1 MGTFVKTG
9 AFGGYKI
16 VSGGLSDPEC
26 THVILTKQE
35 YERLVS
41 ERDQARFEAGNER
54 DQAQNKIALM
64 KNEAEYKIRQ
74 VLDST
79 ETQVADL
86 QTELESEKE
95 KVLYQ
100 KKLNENLLRI
110 AKERANADR
119 KLRPKKE
126 RTGYVIVN
134 SEEKEYRYK
143 DGGHSRRVFIWE
155 TIIQS
160 PYSVDFSE
168 DIVRVQIPNE
178 LFPKEGTGLVR
189 NIGIT
194 GKYGGDCRMLMLEK
208 SKNPQNEFY
217 RRNIILAVQQ
227 RFKRN
232 FRSGYWEIVIAHTKP
247 LGTIPD
253 DMKF

>member
-1 MGTFVKTG
+1 M
-9 AFGGYKI
+9 
-16 VSGGLSDPEC
+16 
-26 THVILTKQE
+26 
-35 YERLVS
+35 
-41 ERDQARFEAGNER
+41 
-54 DQAQNKIALM
+54 
-64 KNEAEYKIRQ
+64 
-74 VLDST
+74 
-79 ETQVADL
+79 
-86 QTELESEKE
+86 
-95 KVLYQ
+95 
-100 KKLNENLLRI
+100 NENLLRI